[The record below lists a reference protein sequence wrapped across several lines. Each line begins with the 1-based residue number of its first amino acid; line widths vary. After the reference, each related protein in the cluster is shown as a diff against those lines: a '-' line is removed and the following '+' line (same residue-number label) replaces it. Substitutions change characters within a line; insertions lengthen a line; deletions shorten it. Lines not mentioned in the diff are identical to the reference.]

1 MRDATVAP
9 QRSQPGG
16 ATAESP
22 EWAVGSAV
30 VTTTSLSV
38 GYIVWMVRGGYVL
51 ASVLSTMPVWQNIDP
66 LPVLDALD
74 AVDDDG
80 ESLESM
86 IDAVEENGP
95 VEENGIA
102 ENGTSPELEAGP
114 VTNETSGVA

>member
-1 MRDATVAP
+1 M
-9 QRSQPGG
+9 
-16 ATAESP
+16 AELLNYS
-22 EWAVGSAV
+22 ERRFRAA
-30 VTTTSLSV
+30 
-38 GYIVWMVRGGYVL
+38 L
-51 ASVLSTMPVWQNIDP
+51 AEVPDGVYYGE
-66 LPVLDALD
+66 D